1 MKKRITLFLGLLIF
15 ASCFA
20 QNNDFMKTI
29 QQNTIW
35 SLDIAGN
42 IADVKLEDDAI
53 YVLAQDEYVG
63 FWIYT
68 IRYDGEVVDK
78 IYHEFNSI
86 CFPKDNFTFTSRP
99 PSLFHL
105 EVSKSTYAVTT
116 EIFEATPSLILDKS
130 GELLFGPTLEG
141 AAYLS
146 PSGEYFYTA
155 DPVPLFGGPMGLYS
169 ILGDTIY
176 HVYTYSGKKIRLGA
190 FKWLNFENTK
200 SKDLIAVVRKDSF
213 YVIDISKMDTLN
225 RLGIHRPGVLVFTPD
240 GIITNYHETIIIQS
254 YGWKNGSPIYLV
266 DLGKNEVI
274 LSDTF
279 KSVLGPLHIE
289 SIGNIVVDIGH
300 MGLVIYDLES
310 HKMLSIVT
318 HYKDK
323 DLFFNMGIVASL
335 TYSKVNKALSIVQS
349 QPFSYG
355 KEYLSQLMIFEKKW
369 KLKEY
374 YELPEIVR
382 LKDDKLF
389 RGNLNKLSCS
399 KF

>member
-1 MKKRITLFLGLLIF
+1 MKKRIIIFLGLLIF

-20 QNNDFMKTI
+20 QNNDFMETI

-35 SLDIAGN
+35 SLDVAGN

-68 IRYDGEVVDK
+68 ISYDGKVVDK

-86 CFPKDNFTFTSRP
+86 CFPKDNFTFISRP

-130 GELLFGPTLEG
+130 GELLIGPTLEG

-146 PSGEYFYTA
+146 PSGKYFYTGN
-155 DPVPLFGGPMGLYS
+155 PVPLSGGPMGLYS
-169 ILGDTIY
+169 ILGDKIF
-176 HVYTYSGKKIRLGA
+176 HVHTYSGKKIRLGA
-190 FKWLNFENTK
+190 FKWLNFENFKT
-200 SKDLIAVVRKDSF
+200 KDLLAVVRKDSF

-225 RLGIHRPGVLVFTPD
+225 ELKIHRPGVLVFTPEGVKTD
-240 GIITNYHETIIIQS
+240 YSETIIIQS
-254 YGWKNGSPIYLV
+254 RGWRNGELIYLV
-266 DLGKNEVI
+266 DLENNEVI

-279 KSVLGPLHIE
+279 KSVLVPKHIE
-289 SIGNIVVDIGH
+289 SISNLVVVIGH

-323 DLFFNMGIVASL
+323 DLFFNMGIIASL
-335 TYSKVNKALSIVQS
+335 TYSKVNKSLSIVQS

-355 KEYLSQLMIFEKKW
+355 KEYLSQLMIFDKKW

-374 YELPEIVR
+374 YEIPEIVR
-382 LKDDKLF
+382 VKNDKLF